1 MPEKTALIIMAAG
14 AGTRFKSKRSKLLH
28 NVAGKPSIKYLS
40 DMMIRLNPEQVVF
53 VLSHQKEELI
63 AAIGENNAFSFAE
76 QKTLDGTAGA
86 VRVAMAKIK
95 PEVTR
100 VIVLPGDTPTI
111 PEMLVREL
119 MVHTA
124 PIVLVGAELADPK
137 GFGRIKMD
145 EDNNVS
151 EIIEETD
158 LKGFDRN
165 IKLVNTSI
173 YSFNRKF
180 LEKSLSEI
188 TLNPNKKEFYLTD
201 IIAIARNAGLEIRCL
216 KHDDADQ
223 VLGANDRFHL
233 ARLGTKIW
241 LERVKK
247 HSENGVSFIGP
258 ERTYV
263 DEDVQIGKDTEIY
276 PDVFI
281 TGNTVIDEDVTILEG
296 CRIKN
301 SKIARGSTIG
311 PYVIMDEA
319 EIGPENKIGPFT
331 FIRPGTKTKKKV
343 KIGGFVETKKI
354 TVDEGSKIPH
364 LSYIGDASIGKNVN
378 IGCGVITCNY
388 DGFIK
393 SKTEIGDNVFIG
405 SDSQLIAPVTLHD
418 DSYVAAGTTVTNN
431 VPSGDLAIS
440 RGKQRNLEGYA
451 KKIRDK
457 KAKK

>member
-180 LEKSLSEI
+180 LEKSLQ
-188 TLNPNKKEFYLTD
+188 KVLTQMK
-201 IIAIARNAGLEIRCL
+201 L
-216 KHDDADQ
+216 
-223 VLGANDRFHL
+223 
-233 ARLGTKIW
+233 
-241 LERVKK
+241 
-247 HSENGVSFIGP
+247 
-258 ERTYV
+258 
-263 DEDVQIGKDTEIY
+263 
-276 PDVFI
+276 
-281 TGNTVIDEDVTILEG
+281 
-296 CRIKN
+296 
-301 SKIARGSTIG
+301 
-311 PYVIMDEA
+311 
-319 EIGPENKIGPFT
+319 
-331 FIRPGTKTKKKV
+331 
-343 KIGGFVETKKI
+343 
-354 TVDEGSKIPH
+354 
-364 LSYIGDASIGKNVN
+364 
-378 IGCGVITCNY
+378 
-388 DGFIK
+388 
-393 SKTEIGDNVFIG
+393 
-405 SDSQLIAPVTLHD
+405 
-418 DSYVAAGTTVTNN
+418 
-431 VPSGDLAIS
+431 
-440 RGKQRNLEGYA
+440 
-451 KKIRDK
+451 
-457 KAKK
+457 

>member
-1 MPEKTALIIMAAG
+1 MPEKTAIIIMAAG
-14 AGTRFKSKRSKLLH
+14 AGTRFKSKKSKLLH
-28 NVAGKPSIKYLS
+28 NVAGKPAIKYLS
-40 DMMIRLNPEQVVF
+40 DMMIKLNPEQAVF
-53 VLSHQKEELI
+53 VLSHQKDEVMN
-63 AAIGENNAFSFAE
+63 AIGDNNAFSFVE

-86 VRVAMAKIK
+86 VRVAMTKIK

-124 PIVLVGAELADPK
+124 PIVLVGTELNDPK
-137 GFGRIKMD
+137 GFGRIKVD
-145 EDNNVS
+145 EDNNVI

-201 IIAIARNAGLEIRCL
+201 IIAIARNTGLEIRCL
-216 KHDDADQ
+216 KHDDPEQ
-223 VLGANDRFHL
+223 VLGANDRFHF
-233 ARLGTKIW
+233 AHLGAKVW
-241 LERVKK
+241 LDRTKK
-247 HSENGVSFIGP
+247 HSEAGVSFICP

-263 DEDVQIGKDTEIY
+263 DEDVQIGKDSAIY

-296 CRIKN
+296 CRINN
-301 SKIARGSTIG
+301 SKISSGSIIG

-319 EIGPENKIGPFT
+319 EIGSENKIGPFT
-331 FIRPGTKTKKKV
+331 FVRPGTKTKKKV
-343 KIGGFVETKKI
+343 KIGAFVETKKV

-364 LSYIGDASIGKNVN
+364 LSYMGDASIGKNTN

-388 DGFIK
+388 DGFTK

-405 SDSQLIAPVTLHD
+405 SDSQLIAPVKIND
-418 DSYVAAGTTVTNN
+418 DSYVAAGTTVTNE

-440 RGKQRNLEGYA
+440 RVKQKNLDGYA
-451 KKIRDK
+451 KKIREK